1 MATPR
6 ERNAYQERGFA
17 TYESAV
23 WRKPE
28 SCQKLLNEDLIRSN
42 HWTTYK
48 RDSVPEYVKKLIN
61 DKFNLVFLT
70 NHKVASTSFPTYLT
84 CEYGAWTGAAQDES
98 NDNRSV
104 VVAVR
109 DPLSRK

>member
-1 MATPR
+1 MANPR
-6 ERNAYQERGFA
+6 ERNVGLERGYA

-28 SCQKLLNEDLIRSN
+28 SCLKLLNEDLIMSN
-42 HWTTYK
+42 HWETYK
-48 RDSVPEYVKKLIN
+48 RDSVPKYVKKLFN
-61 DKFNLVFLT
+61 DKFNLVFLR
-70 NHKVASTSFPTYLT
+70 NHKVASSSFPNYLA
-84 CEYGAWTGAAQDES
+84 CEYGDWTEAAQDEP
-98 NDNRSV
+98 NDDRYI